1 MSKRIIEKDWLTKSG
16 FRAAVIKQETGHRCG
31 YVMIPDGHRY
41 DAEADF
47 DVHGGIT
54 YRELSK
60 SYPVENET
68 PLLWIGFDCAHFG
81 DNIPGI
87 YTYPDGI
94 DWTLEKVVAECED
107 LASQL

>member
-1 MSKRIIEKDWLTKSG
+1 MNKQVIEKDWITKAG
-16 FRAAVIKQETGHRCG
+16 FRAAIIKQEMGFRCG
-31 YVMIPDGHRY
+31 YVMIPEGKQ
-41 DAEADF
+41 F
-47 DVHGGIT
+47 DDEYLEVHGGIT
-54 YRELSK
+54 YRELNK

-81 DNIPGI
+81 DKTILD
-87 YTYPDGI
+87 PDGI